1 MYKIIHK
8 CPVCNACSL
17 ELNYACNDPQNISL
31 RCSSCGEVWEN
42 ENAFK
47 QLSGVAEWQ
56 KMMVGEEARK
66 ALDFLLSNIGF
77 GEVYMVIRHHALKV
91 CGVCQAEN
99 GRFVAFDNRGF
110 ECFVEE
116 FRLLETA
123 IKWAQGEIEIDER
136 DEFE

>member
-17 ELNYACNDPQNISL
+17 ELNYACNAPQNISL

-77 GEVYMVIRHHALKV
+77 

-99 GRFVAFDNRGF
+99 GRLVAFDNRGF

-116 FRLLETA
+116 FRLIETA